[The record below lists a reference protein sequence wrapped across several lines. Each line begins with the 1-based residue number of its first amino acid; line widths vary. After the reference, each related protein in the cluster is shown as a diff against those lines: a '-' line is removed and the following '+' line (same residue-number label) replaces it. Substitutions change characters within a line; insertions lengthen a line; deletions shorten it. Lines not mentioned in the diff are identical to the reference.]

1 MYSLRGSGWGDQDPA
16 PRLHSRP
23 LTAPVLS
30 VHPFPSLMSS
40 CLDLP
45 FGTSSRLKF
54 VPQKQERGGR
64 RKAHVPESPQG
75 PAGFPRVGLE
85 RDEMGPS
92 DFPPGEEEVKNTKT
106 AERLQL
112 FRGRILM
119 WNGLGSGLGF

>member
-1 MYSLRGSGWGDQDPA
+1 MFLEEGQGPCPKAVLLSLDSSSPA
-16 PRLHSRP
+16 
-23 LTAPVLS
+23 
-30 VHPFPSLMSS
+30 SLMSN

-75 PAGFPRVGLE
+75 PAWFPRVGLE

-106 AERLQL
+106 AERLLL
-112 FRGRILM
+112 FRGRILR
-119 WNGLGSGLGF
+119 WNGLGSGLGC